1 MLLDLLKNKKITQ
14 KTYKQITPDKDCRP
28 GLFYALPKLHKTDLS
43 IRPIISNIKH
53 PTSNISRYIHTV
65 LKPTAEKSKTFIKN
79 SSDLINQLK
88 KIKITRDTLI
98 ITADIESLY
107 TNIPNNL
114 GCKLTTAELYKDK
127 SHTTKPK
134 NADTFQTLLN
144 NVLSNNIFTFN
155 EQYFIQTKGTAMG
168 TIMAPT
174 YANTLLKHMEETKLI
189 NNPTHRQLINQ
200 THLYKRYIDD
210 ILIIFDN
217 KNNILQKLIE
227 TLKQTY
233 LPLKL
238 NITYGQTQN
247 FLDLTLTIN
256 PKTLKIDTQ
265 LYKKPFD
272 NTLLNPTSNHP
283 KHTIQNIL
291 TQEIQRIK
299 RLCNNPINCQI
310 QQTKLLKQALI
321 QGYTYKQFR
330 TAQTHEKKEKSNEP
344 TNRLILTYNLQS
356 EQLKK
361 HIKEHLPDTQITY
374 RSEPK
379 LKNILIK
386 ANLPKL
392 NKQQQSS

>member
-1 MLLDLLKNKKITQ
+1 MLLNLLKNKKITQ
-14 KTYKQITPDKDCRP
+14 KTYKQITPDIDCRP

-53 PTSNISRYIHTV
+53 PTSNISRYIHTI
-65 LKPTAEKSKTFIKN
+65 LKPTAEKSLTYIKN
-79 SSDLINQLK
+79 SSELIDQLK
-88 KIKITRDTLI
+88 KINITKDTI
-98 ITADIESLY
+98 ILTADIESLY

-114 GCKLTTAELYKDK
+114 GCKLTTIELYNDK
-127 SHTTKPK
+127 NNTSKPK
-134 NADTFQTLLN
+134 NANAFQTLLN
-144 NVLSNNIFTFN
+144 NVLNNNIFTFN
-155 EQYFIQTKGTAMG
+155 EQHYIQTKGTAMG

-189 NNPTHRQLINQ
+189 NNPTHKQLIHQ
-200 THLYKRYIDD
+200 IQLYKRYIDD

-217 KNNILQKLIE
+217 KTNILQKLIE
-227 TLKQTY
+227 TLNQTY

-299 RLCNNPINCQI
+299 KLCNNPITCQI
-310 QQTKLLKQALI
+310 QQTKLLKQALS

-330 TAQTHEKKEKSNEP
+330 TAQTHEKKEKPTEQ
-344 TNRLILTYNLQS
+344 TNRLILTYNPQS
-356 EQLKK
+356 ERLKQ
-361 HIKEHLPDTQITY
+361 HIKEHLPDTQITN

-379 LKNILIK
+379 LKNILIR
-386 ANLPKL
+386 ANLPKIK
-392 NKQQQSS
+392 NE